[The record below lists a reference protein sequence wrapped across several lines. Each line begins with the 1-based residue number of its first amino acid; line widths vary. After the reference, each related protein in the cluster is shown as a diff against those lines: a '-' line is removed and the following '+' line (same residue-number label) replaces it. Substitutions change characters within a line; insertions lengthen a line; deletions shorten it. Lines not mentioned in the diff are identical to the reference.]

1 MSAGAAFKPP
11 SMHLRR
17 VRDLLTQEGV
27 TTDLASVIDEL
38 RGSPAK
44 AASTLALS
52 WYKQRSGDYRVT
64 VGRLNTIE
72 IRVLAIATRKFQKR
86 PQWTVETRP
95 VVNSS
100 HTEIFGPVRWQPSNV
115 VFDTMSEGR
124 TWAAWALTQE
134 GSNGGSVIEPNG
146 SRGWSA
152 L

>member
-1 MSAGAAFKPP
+1 MKITKSK
-11 SMHLRR
+11 LQQIIKEEL
-17 VRDLLTQEGV
+17 D
-27 TTDLASVIDEL
+27 SVIDEL

-44 AASTLALS
+44 AAATLALS

-100 HTEIFGPVRWQPSNV
+100 HTEIFGPVRWQPSNHL
-115 VFDTMSEGR
+115 FDTMGEAR

-134 GSNGGSVIEPNG
+134 GINGGSIIEPNG
-146 SRGWSA
+146 KRGWRSA